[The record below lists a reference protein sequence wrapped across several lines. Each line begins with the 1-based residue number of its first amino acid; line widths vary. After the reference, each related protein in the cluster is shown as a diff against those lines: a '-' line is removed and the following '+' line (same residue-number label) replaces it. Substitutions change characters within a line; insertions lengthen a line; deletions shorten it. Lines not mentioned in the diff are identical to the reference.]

1 MKIQSKYMYG
11 GKSTYRK
18 GGYIPQTQMSKE
30 ELDKKAYGPSKGPQK
45 FTRKDVEPQTMS
57 KRKDVKPQTQMTRK
71 ELDNMVSKKE
81 KSKTTT
87 NNKINDKENKT
98 SSKIYNLKNDKN
110 WEYKVENNKW
120 FTRKKGTT
128 KFFDLSGDKFKSAV
142 EKLDKEHPNARTRT
156 MEKGGTL
163 MSRYAKA
170 YQEGGTTDGLTN
182 QLKIYKNMYGD
193 LPVSG
198 EPMQPMSFFEIAS
211 RGKGGKKWSELLKNY
226 KDSSNRQISFNDEKV
241 LKKLAR
247 TDDLVN
253 DAFQAY
259 ERYKRATKQNHRKI
273 VEKGVAGDD
282 IGMYQGFFGE
292 GKFKDFKN
300 EFVSEMGQKVQ
311 AKLKE
316 LKQKEEDGR
325 IPLTDE
331 EQFLLSMGD
340 VVPGIDTFDYPQ
352 FDDKVSIEEIKADA
366 EISKKL
372 ADYWTSQGIKFKT
385 NQDGNQVIDY
395 GGTEKKG
402 LDSNNR
408 PNLSDKSKEVK
419 LSDNKTSETDQEN
432 VDTKPTTLQKI
443 ETPNIKTKDDS
454 DLMANQEMK
463 TTETRNDT
471 REKVTEE
478 YIPQSMRNIVPQTV
492 INRRNENNKP
502 EDNTDKV
509 ETSVKTTNNNNVTSD
524 TGMNTGDDFSGPN
537 PYKYGSEEYFDWKK
551 RKRAAMFAKRGA
563 LVKKINYLKGGVY
576 GKGNFRR

>member
-1 MKIQSKYMYG
+1 
-11 GKSTYRK
+11 
-18 GGYIPQTQMSKE
+18 
-30 ELDKKAYGPSKGPQK
+30 
-45 FTRKDVEPQTMS
+45 
-57 KRKDVKPQTQMTRK
+57 
-71 ELDNMVSKKE
+71 
-81 KSKTTT
+81 
-87 NNKINDKENKT
+87 
-98 SSKIYNLKNDKN
+98 
-110 WEYKVENNKW
+110 
-120 FTRKKGTT
+120 
-128 KFFDLSGDKFKSAV
+128 
-142 EKLDKEHPNARTRT
+142 
-156 MEKGGTL
+156 
-163 MSRYAKA
+163 
-170 YQEGGTTDGLTN
+170 
-182 QLKIYKNMYGD
+182 
-193 LPVSG
+193 
-198 EPMQPMSFFEIAS
+198 
-211 RGKGGKKWSELLKNY
+211 
-226 KDSSNRQISFNDEKV
+226 
-241 LKKLAR
+241 
-247 TDDLVN
+247 
-253 DAFQAY
+253 
-259 ERYKRATKQNHRKI
+259 
-273 VEKGVAGDD
+273 
-282 IGMYQGFFGE
+282 GFFGE

-492 INRRNENNKP
+492 INRR
-502 EDNTDKV
+502 
-509 ETSVKTTNNNNVTSD
+509 
-524 TGMNTGDDFSGPN
+524 
-537 PYKYGSEEYFDWKK
+537 
-551 RKRAAMFAKRGA
+551 
-563 LVKKINYLKGGVY
+563 
-576 GKGNFRR
+576 